1 MAAAKDA
8 VARAGDAVAD
18 MEYFT
23 AREASPAGYCR
34 EAVRGCDVYVG
45 LIGLRYGS
53 PVRDQPDVSYTELEF
68 NVATE
73 AVLPRLVFLLD
84 EDAVLPEGLLEG
96 NPDFRARQV
105 AFRQRLRESGVT
117 VGTVASPGQLELLL
131 FQSLQESRL
140 AMRNSAQTPAFRQQH
155 YPDGGQDNEAIPRV
169 RRITAEDVRGF
180 VGRSDELDR
189 IARLLAPGA
198 PRGGPLV
205 LCPADLQPGIGVTS
219 LAVQAASRAV
229 AAGWFDG
236 GAVLVSPHAG
246 GERRQVAL
254 GRTLANVL
262 AVLGEGGGWGPDGEQ
277 AAYQRVM
284 EAHAAAGKPV
294 LIVIEEVLE
303 PDGRLVDW
311 LAAGGPHQ
319 MLLTAW
325 EPLSW
330 MVNARRL
337 PVRYITEDESVD
349 VLAAALAPD
358 FSGSSRPP
366 DPPAHL
372 RVLARRCAGVA
383 QALRTVAGELAER
396 PEL

>member
-1 MAAAKDA
+1 
-8 VARAGDAVAD
+8 
-18 MEYFT
+18 
-23 AREASPAGYCR
+23 
-34 EAVRGCDVYVG
+34 
-45 LIGLRYGS
+45 
-53 PVRDQPDVSYTELEF
+53 
-68 NVATE
+68 
-73 AVLPRLVFLLD
+73 
-84 EDAVLPEGLLEG
+84 
-96 NPDFRARQV
+96 
-105 AFRQRLRESGVT
+105 
-117 VGTVASPGQLELLL
+117 
-131 FQSLQESRL
+131 
-140 AMRNSAQTPAFRQQH
+140 MRNSAQTPAFRQQH

-319 MLLTAW
+319 MLLTAL

-337 PVRYITEDESVD
+337 PVRYLTEDESVD

-372 RVLARRCAGVA
+372 RVLAPALAGVA

-396 PEL
+396 PSSRSRSCCRLSRTLTTKATTQLGRAAVWPEQVPGHHGQAADPGLEGAPRTPGGRAARHRPPCPAVLAAR